1 MSVLKVLLLASAV
14 AAGLSTTADAAP
26 RARYQ
31 YQGQPAVDAPR
42 ALGRYGSVPAP
53 TSGGG
58 GYSSNPT
65 TRDLQ
70 ILSDKYKPGW

>member
-1 MSVLKVLLLASAV
+1 MSVLKVLLLAAAV
-14 AAGLSTTADAAP
+14 ATGLWAVAEAAP

-31 YQGQPAVDAPR
+31 FQAEPAP
-42 ALGRYGSVPAP
+42 ALGRYGSQPAP

-58 GYSSNPT
+58 GYSSNPQ

-70 ILSDKYKPGW
+70 ILADKYKPGW